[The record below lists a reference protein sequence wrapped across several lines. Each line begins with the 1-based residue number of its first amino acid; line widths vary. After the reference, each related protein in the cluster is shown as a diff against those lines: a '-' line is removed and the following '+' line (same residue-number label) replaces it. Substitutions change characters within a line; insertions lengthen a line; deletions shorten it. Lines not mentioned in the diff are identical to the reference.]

1 MSPRKAAK
9 KVESKAK
16 ETKKVE
22 EKEKKTTKRS
32 GCKTK
37 KKEG

>member
-1 MSPRKAAK
+1 MSPRKATK
-9 KVESKAK
+9 KTEAKAK

-22 EKEKKTTKRS
+22 KTEKKTTKRS
-32 GCKTK
+32 GCKSK